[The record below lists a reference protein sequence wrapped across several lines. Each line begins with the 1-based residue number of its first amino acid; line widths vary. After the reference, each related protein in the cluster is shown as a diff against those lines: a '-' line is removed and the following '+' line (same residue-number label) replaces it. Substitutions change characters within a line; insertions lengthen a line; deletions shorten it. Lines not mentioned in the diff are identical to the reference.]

1 MLFSEQTVYTYVY
14 MQFKKLFD
22 YSVPAV
28 AATTIFSLVLIGLSL
43 YATQVVYKIKLASD
57 TIEVTGSAKKSV
69 TADTA
74 RLTVTLEAK
83 TGVADV
89 SAGGERLAAA
99 VATIEGF
106 LKKENLT
113 EYELPAGNTNADY
126 YYPQNSAP
134 VLSGYTV
141 SRSVIIRSQDVERL
155 KVLANDSKPFTGAGY
170 TVNVSG
176 LELTY
181 SKLNEMRVS
190 LLTEA
195 IADAKA
201 RAEAIATNSGRGVGQ
216 LRNAAGGVVQVLP
229 ADGVEISDYGT
240 YDTTSM
246 QKDVMVTVRTTFSL
260 R

>member
-1 MLFSEQTVYTYVY
+1 MY

-28 AATTIFSLVLIGLSL
+28 AATTVFSIVLICLAL

-57 TIEVTGSAKKSV
+57 TIEVTGSAKKAV
-69 TADTA
+69 TADTGRLTLTLETKTGAADVAVGSA
-74 RLTVTLEAK
+74 RL
-83 TGVADV
+83 
-89 SAGGERLAAA
+89 
-99 VATIEGF
+99 ATAIGSIETF
-106 LKKENLT
+106 LKKENLG
-113 EYELPAGNTNADY
+113 EYELPAGNTNSDY

-141 SRSVIIRSQDVERL
+141 SRSVVIRSGDVERL
-155 KVLANDSKPFTGAGY
+155 KALANDSKPFVGIGY

-181 SKLNEMRVS
+181 SKLHEMRVA

-201 RAEAIATNSGRGVGQ
+201 RAEAIATNSGRAVGQ

-229 ADGVEISDYGT
+229 ADGVEISDYGM

-260 R
+260 Q

>member
-1 MLFSEQTVYTYVY
+1 
-14 MQFKKLFD
+14 MQMRKLFD

-28 AATTIFSLVLIGLSL
+28 AATTVFSVVLIGLSL
-43 YATQVVYKIKLASD
+43 YATRVIYTIKLASD
-57 TIEVTGSAKKSV
+57 TIEVTGSAKKTV
-69 TADTA
+69 TADTG

-83 TGVADV
+83 AGVNGQ
-89 SAGGERLAAA
+89 SATEARLATA
-99 VATIEGF
+99 VGIIETF

-113 EYELPAGNTNADY
+113 EYELPAGTTFPNYT
-126 YYPQNSAP
+126 YPQNGEP
-134 VLSGYTV
+134 IMTGYTV
-141 SRSVIIRSQDVERL
+141 NRSIVVRSTDVERL
-155 KVLANDSKPFTGAGY
+155 KSLANNTQPFVGDGY

-190 LLTEA
+190 LLTDA

-201 RAEAIATNSGRGVGQ
+201 RAEAIATNSGRTVGQ

-229 ADGVEISDYGT
+229 AGGVEVSDYGT
-240 YDTTSM
+240 YDTSSL

-260 R
+260 K

>member
-1 MLFSEQTVYTYVY
+1 

-28 AATTIFSLVLIGLSL
+28 AATTIFSVVLIGLTL
-43 YATQVVYKIKLASD
+43 YATSVVYKIKLSSD
-57 TIEVTGSAKKSV
+57 TIEVTGSAKKAV

-83 TGVADV
+83 IGVYD
-89 SAGGERLAAA
+89 EAAA
-99 VATIEGF
+99 AAKLEAALGTIEAY

-113 EYELPAGNTNADY
+113 EYELPVGNTFPNY
-126 YYPQNSAP
+126 TYPQNAEP
-134 VLSGYTV
+134 ILTGYTV
-141 SRSVIIRSQDVERL
+141 NRSVVIRSTDVAKL
-155 KVLANDSKPFTGAGY
+155 KTLANDTKPFAGAGY
-170 TVNVSG
+170 TVSVSG

-181 SKLNEMRVS
+181 SKLSEMRVA

-201 RAEAIATNSGRGVGQ
+201 RAEAIATNSGRSVGQ

>member
-1 MLFSEQTVYTYVY
+1 MHI
-14 MQFKKLFD
+14 KKLFD

-28 AATTIFSLVLIGLSL
+28 AATTVFCIVLIGLSL
-43 YATQVVYKIKLASD
+43 YATQVVYTIKLASD
-57 TIEVTGSAKKSV
+57 TIEVTGSAKQTV
-69 TADTA
+69 TADTG
-74 RLTVTLEAK
+74 RLTLTLETK
-83 TGVADV
+83 TGVGDV
-89 SAGGERLAAA
+89 AMGAARLAMA
-99 VATIEGF
+99 VGTIETF

-113 EYELPAGNTNADY
+113 EYELPAGYTNADY

-141 SRSVIIRSQDVERL
+141 SRSVVIRSQDVERL
-155 KVLANDSKPFTGAGY
+155 KALANDTKPFTGMGY
-170 TVNVSG
+170 TVNVGG

-181 SKLNEMRVS
+181 SKLNEMRVA

-240 YDTTSM
+240 YDTSSM

-260 R
+260 Q

>member
-1 MLFSEQTVYTYVY
+1 

-28 AATTIFSLVLIGLSL
+28 AATTVFSIVLVGLAL

-57 TIEVTGSAKKSV
+57 TIEVTGSAKKAV
-69 TADTA
+69 TADTG
-74 RLTVTLEAK
+74 RLTLTLETK
-83 TGVADV
+83 TGVADGAV
-89 SAGGERLAAA
+89 GSARLATAIGS
-99 VATIEGF
+99 IEAF
-106 LKKENLT
+106 LKKENLG
-113 EYELPAGNTNADY
+113 EYELPAGNTNSDY
-126 YYPQNSAP
+126 SYPQNSAP

-141 SRSVIIRSQDVERL
+141 SRSVVIRSQDVERL
-155 KVLANDSKPFTGAGY
+155 KALANDVKPFTGAGY
-170 TVNVSG
+170 TVNVGG

-181 SKLNEMRVS
+181 SKLNEMRVA

-201 RAEAIATNSGRGVGQ
+201 RAEAIATNSGRAVGQ

-229 ADGVEISDYGT
+229 ADGVEISDYGM

-260 R
+260 Q